1 MVLLSMNFFKIAV
14 CGREE
19 LNLHSLAA
27 TSPSSLR
34 VYHFTTSAC
43 AQLGW
48 ATPPK
53 AGKGEILDYLV
64 AGATLTAFLVLS
76 FLL

>member
-43 AQLGW
+43 ARLGELW
-48 ATPPK
+48 RTMSAVL
-53 AGKGEILDYLV
+53 LDYLV